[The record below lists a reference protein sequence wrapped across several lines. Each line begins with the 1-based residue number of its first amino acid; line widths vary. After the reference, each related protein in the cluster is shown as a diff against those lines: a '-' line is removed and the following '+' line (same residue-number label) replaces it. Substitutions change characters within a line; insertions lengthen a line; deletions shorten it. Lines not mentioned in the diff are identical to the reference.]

1 MTGLARYD
9 LMHAAVHEGAD
20 ERISITFRKIGAKSI
35 SKFVGAKAFEG
46 PHGSSGGA

>member
-20 ERISITFRKIGAKSI
+20 ERISITFRSLPESHRA
-35 SKFVGAKAFEG
+35 VRAAM
-46 PHGSSGGA
+46 H